1 MCSGRDRTFP
11 RGAGR
16 SGCMTLRSHLLLLT
30 LVVLVPLSLFG
41 IGATLWITDREREV
55 FEQGA
60 RERTL
65 ALVTAVD
72 TELRG
77 HADRLRA
84 LASSYDLQV
93 GDLEGFRREVMRVLP
108 TQSDWRDVI
117 LSSPGGEV
125 QLRAALPVEVA
136 RPVSLPDLATYGAV
150 SGGEPAFG
158 NLEDHGGE
166 KLFNVRIP
174 VETMG
179 APAILSA
186 LITPESILALL
197 TPQRLPADW
206 VGVVLDANQNIV
218 ARTLNHRG
226 MLGRPASESLRQAL
240 GVASEGWFHGSTI
253 ENFEVYTPYNR
264 SPISGWAVALGIP
277 AHRVEGTT
285 DTSLAVLVVGLL
297 AANIVALL
305 FASLYSRRIARPIAS
320 LASAARALG
329 EGARIRPPT
338 EARFRE
344 VREVSQALLSSAQAI
359 GEREEKLRAAD
370 QAKDEFLAML
380 GHELRNPLGA
390 LSSASQV
397 LNVAE
402 PGESAAR
409 DATSVIS
416 RQLERMTRLVDDLL
430 DVGRV
435 ISGKVSLQRA
445 PTDLAKVVTQVVE
458 NLRRGGFFKQRDVKV
473 DVSPVWINGDET
485 RIEQIVFNLLENA
498 GKYTPPDGRISIRV
512 FEEDGNAVFEVA
524 DSGIGMSPELL
535 PRVFDLF
542 SQGQRSIDRGAS
554 GLGIGLT
561 LVKRLTE
568 MHGGSVTAASAGSDL
583 GSKFRLQL
591 PTIPPPVQSASLASD
606 PIRISQL
613 RRVLLIEDNDDARRS
628 MVTILRYYGYRVF
641 EAADGF
647 EGIATAEEIQ
657 PDCAI
662 IDIGLPQYDGYEVA
676 KRLRASPICRNMLLI
691 ALTGYGSENARREA
705 EAAGFDDYLVK
716 PVSPQDLAE
725 LIESKLQQR
734 NSH

>member
-1 MCSGRDRTFP
+1 
-11 RGAGR
+11 
-16 SGCMTLRSHLLLLT
+16 MTLRSHLLFLT
-30 LVVLVPLSLFG
+30 LVVLIPLSLFG
-41 IGATLWITDREREV
+41 IGATLWIAERERQV

-60 RERTL
+60 RQRTL

-84 LASSYDLQV
+84 MASSYDLQV
-93 GDLEGFRREVMRVLP
+93 GDLDGFRREILRVLP
-108 TQSDWRDVI
+108 TQTDWRDII
-117 LSSPGGEV
+117 LSLPGGEV
-125 QLRAALPVEVA
+125 LLRAA
-136 RPVSLPDLATYGAV
+136 RPGDPPRSVTETSLATYGAV
-150 SGGEPAFG
+150 TGGGPAFG
-158 NLEDHGGE
+158 NLADYGGE
-166 KLFNVRIP
+166 KLFSVRIP
-174 VETMG
+174 VETRG
-179 APAILSA
+179 TPAVLSA
-186 LITPESILALL
+186 LITPESILGLL

-206 VGVVLDANQNIV
+206 VGVVVDANQHIV
-218 ARTLNHRG
+218 ARTLNHRR
-226 MLGRPASESLRQAL
+226 MLGQPAAESLRRAL
-240 GVASEGWFHGSTI
+240 DTASEGWFHGTTI

-264 SPISGWAVALGIP
+264 SSASGWAVAVGIP
-277 AHRVEGTT
+277 AGRVESTT
-285 DTSLAVLVVGLL
+285 NASLVILVIGLL
-297 AANIVALL
+297 AANVVALL
-305 FASLYSRRIARPIAS
+305 FASLYSQRIAKPIAS

-329 EGARIRPPT
+329 EGGRIRPPT
-338 EARFRE
+338 ESRFGE
-344 VREVSQALLSSAQAI
+344 VREVSQALLTSAHAI

-402 PGESAAR
+402 PGRPAAR
-409 DATSVIS
+409 EATSVIS
-416 RQLERMTRLVDDLL
+416 RQVERMTRLVDDLL

-445 PTDLAKVVTQVVE
+445 PTDLGKVVTQVLE
-458 NLRRGGFFKQRDVKV
+458 NLHRASFFKRRDVQV
-473 DVSPVWINGDET
+473 DISPAWVDGDET
-485 RIEQIVFNLLENA
+485 RVEQIVFNLLENA
-498 GKYTPPDGRISIRV
+498 GKYTPADGQISVRV
-512 FEEDGNAVFEVA
+512 FEEGGNAVLEVV
-524 DSGIGMSPELL
+524 DSGIGMTPELL

-568 MHGGSVTAASAGSDL
+568 MHGGTVTAASAGTDR

-591 PTIPPPVQSASLASD
+591 PSIPPPAPVAPPADD
-606 PIRISQL
+606 PLRIGQL
-613 RRVLLIEDNDDARRS
+613 RRVLLIEDNEDARRS

-676 KRLRASPICRNMLLI
+676 KRLRATPACRNMLLI

-705 EAAGFDDYLVK
+705 QAAGFDDYLVK
-716 PVSPQDLAE
+716 PVSPRDLAE
-725 LIESKLQQR
+725 LIELKLQQR
-734 NSH
+734 ISH